1 MSLGLELPQ
10 AIRAFEILLG
20 WSLLLQSLEYLRL
33 RALDRVGDWHI
44 QRTEVPHERVRQVLD
59 WVYLPRPYTCML
71 WLRCT
76 LALALMLGHAGLG
89 SALLLFAMALLL
101 LLRWRGAFNGGSDF
115 MTLVGLT
122 GLLLAH
128 VLGLFTDP
136 AKAWHVALWY
146 AAVQSLSSYFVSG
159 WVKLMRPEWRSGRA
173 MTVFL
178 DNGVYGPLPDHSVY
192 RWPRLAMLCSWSFTL
207 WEGLFPLAL
216 LDFRLAL
223 VFCAIAAVFHFLVFW
238 FFGLNRFF
246 WAWLSTFP
254 AILYCASL

>member
-1 MSLGLELPQ
+1 MSLDQAL
-10 AIRAFEILLG
+10 AIRAFEFLLG
-20 WSLLLQSLEYLRL
+20 WSLLLQTAEYLRL
-33 RALDRVGDWHI
+33 RSLDRVGNWQV
-44 QRTEVPHERVRQVLD
+44 QRAEVPPGQIRRALD
-59 WVYLPRPYTCML
+59 WVFQPMPYASML
-71 WLRCT
+71 WLRG
-76 LALALMLGHAGLG
+76 ALSITLMLGHAGPG
-89 SALLLFAMALLL
+89 IAAMLFAMALLL

-128 VLGLFTDP
+128 GLAMFNDRVT
-136 AKAWHVALWY
+136 AWHVALWY
-146 AAVQSLSSYFVSG
+146 VALQSLSSYFVSG

-178 DNGVYGPLPDHSVY
+178 DHGVYGPLPEKSIL
-192 RWPRLAMLCSWSFTL
+192 RSPMLAMLCSWSFTL

-216 LDFRLAL
+216 LDVRLAAL
-223 VFCAIAAVFHFLVFW
+223 FCAIATVFHFLVFW

-254 AILYCASL
+254 AILYCASV